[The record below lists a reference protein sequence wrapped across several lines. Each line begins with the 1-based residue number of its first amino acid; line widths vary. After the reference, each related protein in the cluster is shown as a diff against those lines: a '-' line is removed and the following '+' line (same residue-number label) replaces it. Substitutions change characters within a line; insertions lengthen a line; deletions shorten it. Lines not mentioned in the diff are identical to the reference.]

1 MMFITVILNS
11 NAIADNTIIINQQ
24 QLKETQAEISKQGN
38 LAIANMSDTQH
49 EMAKIKL
56 ENLDLTS
63 AIVEVEHG
71 KRFNNAKPLTT
82 KLPSGEKYY
91 LFSESVVS
99 DSKQY
104 LSQYSDGKPLDINK
118 AISDYNAMS
127 TNAKVKLGD
136 SRLLIFISSSMPK
149 KTIINLM
156 QQASSLG
163 AIFVVRGLINESYVR
178 TYKYFSDLKGDSNVG
193 IMINPTLFKALDVT
207 LAPTFALYE
216 SAQDLLQTAC
226 NTVPVYTKVSGDVT
240 VRYALEQLKQ
250 SKIASLAQIA
260 SNELDILDNDDFYK
274 RKAN

>member
-1 MMFITVILNS
+1 
-11 NAIADNTIIINQQ
+11 
-24 QLKETQAEISKQGN
+24 
-38 LAIANMSDTQH
+38 
-49 EMAKIKL
+49 MAKIKL
-56 ENLDLTS
+56 ESLDLTR
-63 AIVEVEHG
+63 ANMEAEHG
-71 KRFNNAKPLTT
+71 QKLTSVKPLSSQ
-82 KLPSGEKYY
+82 LPTGEKYY

-118 AISDYNAMS
+118 TINDYNAMS
-127 TNAKVKLGD
+127 KNAKLKLGD